1 MLPVEYLRRAY
12 VTPEMLPTSL
22 LSSLIFLL
30 CGASRASFAADAR
43 FALALYCDPICD
55 DAVLDGLEADLAPIP
70 AVSGFDEETK
80 KTGRLMGLLDIA
92 PERDDDAFG
101 VPDAEFI
108 ESYGVEVDRPE
119 RLSASQSVVI
129 AWFASPRADS
139 VKTLTIAAQ
148 AFSNAATRANG
159 WVEDLHTQRVYGQ
172 AAWARMDPAG
182 PLTQWFV
189 IEDNPEDAQVRL
201 VTRGLRRFGE
211 AELVMAHVE
220 VDAAEDAAVV
230 LNAVAATLHQSS
242 TSTPTATGI
251 PINTDTVQGDA
262 QLESATPIDGD
273 PVPPLLSVHFEG
285 KLVAPA
291 VLGAA
296 SPTAA
301 AQSLSPN
308 TDAPQTAE
316 KPVPTTLTEAQA
328 AMRERLESHRAAFVS
343 GVPDGVRFA
352 VSVPFD
358 CPDGS
363 REYLWVEVQRW
374 EENRLTGHVI
384 SAPTRTRAT
393 QKGQSVV
400 VDQGSVFD
408 YLLKRSDGTRE
419 GDTVGAFVR

>member
-1 MLPVEYLRRAY
+1 
-12 VTPEMLPTSL
+12 
-22 LSSLIFLL
+22 
-30 CGASRASFAADAR
+30 
-43 FALALYCDPICD
+43 
-55 DAVLDGLEADLAPIP
+55 
-70 AVSGFDEETK
+70 
-80 KTGRLMGLLDIA
+80 
-92 PERDDDAFG
+92 
-101 VPDAEFI
+101 
-108 ESYGVEVDRPE
+108 
-119 RLSASQSVVI
+119 
-129 AWFASPRADS
+129 
-139 VKTLTIAAQ
+139 
-148 AFSNAATRANG
+148 
-159 WVEDLHTQRVYGQ
+159 
-172 AAWARMDPAG
+172 MDPAG

-251 PINTDTVQGDA
+251 PINTDNVQGDA

-273 PVPPLLSVHFEG
+273 PVPPLLAVHFEG

-316 KPVPTTLTEAQA
+316 NPVPTTLTEAQA

-374 EENRLTGHVI
+374 EANRLTGHVI

>member
-1 MLPVEYLRRAY
+1 
-12 VTPEMLPTSL
+12 MLPTSL

-70 AVSGFDEETK
+70 AVSGFEEETK
-80 KTGRLMGLLDIA
+80 QTGRLMGLLDIV
-92 PERDDDAFG
+92 PKRDDDAFG
-101 VPDAEFI
+101 VPDADFI
-108 ESYGVEVDRPE
+108 ANYGVEVDRPE

-129 AWFASPRADS
+129 AWFASPRADAA
-139 VKTLTIAAQ
+139 KTLTIAAQ
-148 AFSNAATRANG
+148 AFANAATRANG
-159 WVEDLHTQRVYGQ
+159 WVEDLDTQRVYGQ

-189 IEDNPEDAQVRL
+189 IEDNPADAQVRL
-201 VTRGLRRFGE
+201 ITRGLRRFGD

-242 TSTPTATGI
+242 TYTPIDTGI
-251 PINTDTVQGDA
+251 AINTDTVQGDA
-262 QLESATPIDGD
+262 QLGSATPIDGD
-273 PVPPLLSVHFEG
+273 PVPPLLAVHFEG
-285 KLVAPA
+285 KIVAPA
-291 VLGAA
+291 
-296 SPTAA
+296 AA
-301 AQSLSPN
+301 AQSLPAT
-308 TDAPQTAE
+308 TDAPQTVA
-316 KPVPTTLTEAQA
+316 KPVPTTLAEAEA
-328 AMRERLESHRAAFVS
+328 AMRERLESHRVTFMS

-374 EENRLTGHVI
+374 EGSRLTGHVI
-384 SAPTRTRAT
+384 NSPTRTRAA

-400 VDQGSVFD
+400 VDQGRVFD
-408 YLLKRSDGTRE
+408 YLLKHSDGSRE

>member
-1 MLPVEYLRRAY
+1 
-12 VTPEMLPTSL
+12 MLPTSL

-43 FALALYCDPICD
+43 FALALYCDPLCD

-80 KTGRLMGLLDIA
+80 KTGRLMGLLDIV
-92 PERDDDAFG
+92 PERNDDAFG

-108 ESYGVEVDRPE
+108 ESYGVDVDRPE

-129 AWFASPRADS
+129 AWFASPSADAA
-139 VKTLTIAAQ
+139 KTLTIAAQ
-148 AFSNAATRANG
+148 AFANAATRANG
-159 WVEDLHTQRVYGQ
+159 WVEDLDTQRVYGQ

-201 VTRGLRRFGE
+201 VTRGLRRFGD

-220 VDAAEDAAVV
+220 VDAAEDAAAV

-251 PINTDTVQGDA
+251 LINTDTVQGEA

-273 PVPPLLSVHFEG
+273 PVPPLLAVHFEG

-291 VLGAA
+291 
-296 SPTAA
+296 PTAA

-316 KPVPTTLTEAQA
+316 KPVPTTLAEAQA
-328 AMRERLESHRAAFVS
+328 AMREGLESHRATFVS
-343 GVPDGVRFA
+343 GVPDGVRLA

-363 REYLWVEVQRW
+363 REYLWVEVLSW
-374 EENRLTGHVI
+374 DGSRLTGHVI
-384 SAPTRTRAT
+384 SAPTRTRAA

>member
-1 MLPVEYLRRAY
+1 
-12 VTPEMLPTSL
+12 MLPTSL

-273 PVPPLLSVHFEG
+273 PVPPLLAVHFEG